1 MLKVRVFEM
10 NEKKIYI
17 IAVEN
22 GRRDE
27 WSGLFPGSQVQRV
40 IKSLVARGILRGKRR
55 LVVEPV

>member
-1 MLKVRVFEM
+1 M
-10 NEKKIYI
+10 NDKKIYI

-55 LVVEPV
+55 LVVEPF